1 MTMMTTERRANA
13 RSRSA
18 SLSQPPVPRY
28 ALAGRAGRLRDCLP
42 SRPLSAVEVG
52 AGGQLPT
59 AAHRTHG
66 RGATGDGGPGQPELQ
81 PRGRGGVG
89 PRRVRLPLALPQPG
103 GERPGGHPRPRSDL
117 LIDVLKSG
125 ID

>member
-81 PRGRGGVG
+81 PRGRGGGSG
-89 PRRVRLPLALPQPG
+89 PAGFAFRSRCRSRAESARG
-103 GERPGGHPRPRSDL
+103 GTRGPDR
-117 LIDVLKSG
+117 IY
-125 ID
+125 

>member
-81 PRGRGGVG
+81 PRGRGGG
-89 PRRVRLPLALPQPG
+89 RAPPGSPSARAAAAGRRAPG
-103 GERPGGHPRPRSDL
+103 GAPAAPIGF
-117 LIDVLKSG
+117 IN
-125 ID
+125 